1 MRVLAAIAVCFLL
14 ALPALVGQDTIEKPA
29 QGETETVVVL
39 RATVEVPPNDLRRIR
54 LPRAQ
59 KGASVLVTLRA
70 ETGDSTARDGSGA
83 NGPAAGGTG
92 GPRDGSAANPFEVEI
107 LRREATWWGKV
118 GFRQM
123 QTALIATEG
132 NLDFQIPDDS
142 EYQVALRQVGDAK
155 RPARIALQ
163 VELRGTG
170 EALAPKVR
178 TLSRERRI
186 AVAVFSLGFLWTT
199 LVICGVPLIRAFRSR
214 RTPPSPPWY
223 A

>member
-14 ALPALVGQDTIEKPA
+14 SLPPLLGQDAVAKTA

-54 LPRAQ
+54 LPRARM
-59 KGASVLVTLRA
+59 GASVLVALDA
-70 ETGDSTARDGSGA
+70 GAGDSTSLHGSEPE
-83 NGPAAGGTG
+83 GPAAGGAG
-92 GPRDGSAANPFEVEI
+92 GAPDGSAANPFEVEI
-107 LRREATWWGKV
+107 LRREVTWWGKV
-118 GFRQM
+118 RFRQM
-123 QTALIATEG
+123 QAAVIATKG
-132 NLDFQIPDDS
+132 DLDFQIPDDS
-142 EYQVALRQVGDAK
+142 EYQVALRQVGDSK

-163 VELRGTG
+163 VELRGAG
-170 EALAPKVR
+170 ETLAPKVR